1 MDEYIKRQ
9 TIMEFPIRKD
19 HCDKEHANEHFIFG
33 IESVLEYV
41 ENLPSADVAPVV
53 HGWWDGNNC
62 TVCKL
67 PWNYNM
73 VQDADDWGYF
83 DPMPDYCPNCGA
95 KMDGDVENAKSM

>member
-1 MDEYIKRQ
+1 MAEYMERGAALHEIEQREALMVGDKRVSVDSMKSFIKNC
-9 TIMEFPIRKD
+9 P
-19 HCDKEHANEHFIFG
+19 A
-33 IESVLEYV
+33 
-41 ENLPSADVAPVV
+41 ADVAPVV
-53 HGWWDGNNC
+53 HGRWDGNDC

-95 KMDGDVENAKSM
+95 KMDGGVDNDKTRI